1 MTQNLLSIKELE
13 GRAMRNIRNYEGN
26 SHNVQ
31 RNETGRNYAGQNAA
45 LTAQS
50 TYSLTIKNVGSAAED
65 QTIAIVPAY
74 FTTAAKVKD
83 ATGTAVAAI
92 IKEGTVI
99 ATTNKEVTAVGKP
112 KSIDEFL
119 LFVLHN
125 PVRVTGI
132 KMSVDNSAQ
141 FSEDILIRKESPLR
155 DLGFMTISPANYKN
169 SQQMND
175 KIVEIP
181 LPDAQFDNQT
191 SVVTKI
197 QAGRTVTITFFFG
210 AIRNEAALLDQDVKM
225 ASGAGFMGR

>member
-1 MTQNLLSIKELE
+1 MKLLTVKELE
-13 GRAMRNIRNYEGN
+13 ERAMRNMRNYEGN
-26 SHNVQ
+26 RPNTQ
-31 RNETGRNYAGQNAA
+31 RNETGRNYAGQPAN
-45 LTAQS
+45 LNSQS
-50 TYSLTIKNVGSAAED
+50 TYSLTIKNVGTSAED
-65 QTIAIVPAY
+65 QTIAIIPAY
-74 FTTAAKVKD
+74 FSEAAKIKD
-83 ATGTAVAAI
+83 AAGSAVDAI

-99 ATTNKEVTAVGKP
+99 ATTDKVVTAVGKP

-119 LFVLHN
+119 LFVKHN

-132 KMSVDNSAQ
+132 KMSVDDSAQ

-155 DLGFMTISPANYKN
+155 DLGFTTISPANYKN

-191 SVVTKI
+191 SVITKI